1 MSPEQIALRVRVG
14 AVTLV
19 SMLLTLVGLSILL
32 VVSDVA
38 AADPRL
44 PARIHVTSA
53 SELDTERSRTLVNS
67 GQDWEEARKVGSTFG
82 GDIGS
87 DRITEFA
94 VDPAATP
101 LGAEV
106 QNPVRTA
113 YVVIS
118 KTGNQVF
125 VYTRNADGNLTD
137 PD

>member
-1 MSPEQIALRVRVG
+1 MSPEQKALRVRVG

-32 VVSDVA
+32 AVSDAA
-38 AADPRL
+38 AADPCV

-53 SELDTERSRTLVNS
+53 SELETETSKSLGKSGRDWAKVREVRSAFRGAT
-67 GQDWEEARKVGSTFG
+67 
-82 GDIGS
+82 GS

-94 VDPAATP
+94 MEPPTTHPAVE
-101 LGAEV
+101 GS
-106 QNPVRTA
+106 NPVRTA
-113 YVVIS
+113 YVIVS

-125 VYTRNADGNLTD
+125 VYTRNADGFLTD